1 MSVLLSRLLADDAAL
16 PRGAEDAA
24 ISGLTADSRQ
34 VKPGYLFAALPGT
47 KVDGAQF
54 IPHAIKAGAAAV
66 IAGRSALVPKAHSI
80 LIQSEN
86 PHQLFARVASRFAGS
101 QPDIVVAVTGTNGKT
116 SVAAFVRQIWQSM
129 GFRAASIGTVGIV
142 GPSGE
147 EYLAH
152 TTPDPVKLHHTLAGL
167 ALDHVTHLAME
178 ASSHGLAQFRLDGV
192 RLAAGG
198 FTNLTRD
205 HLDYH
210 ATFEDYFAAKMR
222 LFSELLPEGA
232 AAVVN
237 ADTEIAKDVVARAR
251 AHGLRIF
258 TVGEKG
264 STLKLVSAVRDGF
277 GQRLVLASESGQ
289 HEIYLPLVGDFQVSN
304 ALVAAGLV
312 IATGGEEALAIHALE
327 SLKGAKGRLDLVAHS
342 AKGAPIFVDYAHT
355 PDALEK
361 AISALK
367 PYAKGKLAVVFGAG
381 GDRDKG
387 KRPQMGAIVAR
398 LADIAYV
405 TDDNPRSEEPAAIRA
420 QVMAACPGGIDIGDR
435 ALAIRTAVDALEE
448 GDILLVAGKGHEPG
462 QAIGGKVLPFSD
474 HDAVGA
480 AVAHEDYH
488 G

>member
-34 VKPGYLFAALPGT
+34 VKPGFLFAALPGS

-54 IPHAIKAGAAAV
+54 IPQAIEAGAKAV
-66 IAGRSALVPKAHSI
+66 IAGTSAATPANSI
-80 LIQSEN
+80 LIKSEN
-86 PHQLFARVASRFAGS
+86 PHQLFARIASRFAGG

-147 EYLAH
+147 EYLSH

-167 ALDHVTHLAME
+167 AQDHVTHLAME

-192 RLAAGG
+192 RLAAAG

-210 ATFEDYFAAKMR
+210 ASFEDYFAAKMR
-222 LFSELLPEGA
+222 LFSELLPPGGT
-232 AAVVN
+232 AVIN
-237 ADTEIAKDVVARAR
+237 ADVEIAKDVVARAK
-251 AHGLRIF
+251 AHGLTIY
-258 TVGEKG
+258 TVGGKG
-264 STLKLVSAVRDGF
+264 SDLKLVSGVRDGF
-277 GQRLVLASESGQ
+277 GQRLVLATRNGQ

-304 ALVAAGLV
+304 ALVSAGLV
-312 IATGGEEALAIHALE
+312 IATGGEEALALHALE
-327 SLKGAKGRLDLVAHS
+327 SLKGAKGRLDLVTTSS
-342 AKGAPIFVDYAHT
+342 AGAPIFVDYAHT

-361 AISALK
+361 AILALR
-367 PYAKGKLAVVFGAG
+367 PYARRKLAVIFGAG

-387 KRPQMGAIVAR
+387 KRPQMGAIAAR

-405 TDDNPRSEEPAAIRA
+405 TDDNPRSEDPAVIRA
-420 QVMAACPGGIDIGDR
+420 AVMAACPGGIEIGDR
-435 ALAIRTAVDALEE
+435 ALAIRTAVDALAD
-448 GDILLVAGKGHEPG
+448 GDILLVAGKGHELG
-462 QAIGGKVLPFSD
+462 QTTGGKVLPFSD
-474 HDAVGA
+474 HDAVRA
-480 AVAHEDYH
+480 AVLGRDYH

>member
-47 KVDGAQF
+47 KVDGAEF
-54 IPHAIKAGAAAV
+54 IPQAIKAGAAAV
-66 IAGRSALVPKAHSI
+66 IAGPSVLVPQANSI
-80 LIQSEN
+80 LIKSDN
-86 PHQLFARVASRFAGS
+86 PHQLFARIASRFAGS

-192 RLAAGG
+192 RLAAAG

-222 LFSELLPEGA
+222 LFSELLPEGGT
-232 AAVVN
+232 AVIN
-237 ADTEIAKDVVARAR
+237 ADTDMAADVIARAR
-251 AHGLRIF
+251 AHHLTIL

-264 STLKLVSAVRDGF
+264 TGIKLVSSVRDGF
-277 GQRLVLASESGQ
+277 GQRLVLATASGQ

-312 IATGGEEALAIHALE
+312 IATGGEEALVIHALE

-361 AISALK
+361 AILAVK
-367 PYAKGKLAVVFGAG
+367 PYVKRKLAVVFGAG

-387 KRPQMGAIVAR
+387 KRPQMGAIVAQF
-398 LADIAYV
+398 ADIPYV
-405 TDDNPRSEEPAAIRA
+405 TDDNPRSEDPATIRA

-474 HDAVGA
+474 HDAVRA
-480 AVAHEDYH
+480 AVAGEDYH